1 MQINDIFKKDLLF
14 FMFIDMFKKNYYCET
29 VSKAVSADTTDTQFE
44 SSH

>member
-1 MQINDIFKKDLLF
+1 MQINDILRKIYYSLCSL
-14 FMFIDMFKKNYYCET
+14 MFKKNYYCET